1 MKRPWEAGERGSA
14 KEMYAEIRRVGYL
27 MESFEAMQFHQ
38 GLINYI
44 ICDDEFI
51 FPEECK
57 RHGLPM
63 AAVNYYG
70 KIINQMWS
78 GIKSWED

>member
-1 MKRPWEAGERGSA
+1 
-14 KEMYAEIRRVGYL
+14 
-27 MESFEAMQFHQ
+27 MESFEAMQFHW

-51 FPEECK
+51 FPEERK
-57 RHGLPM
+57 YHGLPM
-63 AAVNYYG
+63 AVVNCYG

-78 GIKSWED
+78 GINSWEN